1 MTEPYAVPVPRG
13 YRVGVWEVHAP
24 IATGAF
30 GSVYAARRTGDDD
43 TKASPTRP
51 GGDDNTKAPPTR
63 PGGDGTGHRPSRP
76 GTTDTAGTDDSHGTG
91 TGTGTHNPSR
101 AQTGTAHPDEGDTD
115 VPGHTSGNGTTGT
128 DGTRRSHGTG
138 TGTPSRAHTDTA
150 HPAEGDT
157 DNPGHTSGNGTTGTD
172 GTGRSHGTGTGTG
185 THNPSRVQTGAA
197 HPSEGDTDN
206 PGRTGG
212 DGTARRPGRAGVVG
226 AGRGGD
232 AGGEVPD
239 TVALKFL
246 PTGTGTPRQLAHLR
260 DLVEREVELLRRLR
274 RPRLIRMYE
283 TLTVDDPAHPRLD
296 GATVLVLE
304 RAEGS
309 LSALL
314 AATPR
319 PPAGPALLAQVC
331 EGLHQ
336 LHRAG
341 WVHGDLK
348 PANVLLM
355 ADGSARLA
363 DFNMAAELE
372 GTHAYTPAF
381 STPDYTPPELLWSE
395 IGERGRRIR
404 PSADVWAF
412 GVLAHLVLTGSF
424 PLPGGTPTARRDAAV
439 AYARG
444 GHELRLSPEL
454 PPGWREIVRA
464 CLTRTHADRIGTDAL
479 LRRVTGTTEGASGGA
494 GFSLRTRARPR
505 RRVLAALAAGL
516 LALAALGYGVAR
528 WAGDGR
534 EPAAGPRP
542 GGTGSVAAASYGA
555 AELRTDRDVPPAYRL
570 LIVETAHDCDREE
583 VSPALIAAMLKV
595 ESDFDPDLADPA
607 KDEYGIARWTPS
619 VLRWWMN
626 EDGTPGETVPQPP
639 FPPAE
644 SVPAM
649 GRYLC
654 WIAPRLDA
662 GLPGDRSVLVA
673 VAYRTSYRKVNDA
686 GGVPPKY
693 RDYADRVAHHLKEY
707 TPRRGK

>member
-13 YRVGVWEVHAP
+13 YRVGGWEVREP

-30 GSVYAARRTGDDD
+30 ASVYAARR
-43 TKASPTRP
+43 
-51 GGDDNTKAPPTR
+51 
-63 PGGDGTGHRPSRP
+63 
-76 GTTDTAGTDDSHGTG
+76 
-91 TGTGTHNPSR
+91 
-101 AQTGTAHPDEGDTD
+101 
-115 VPGHTSGNGTTGT
+115 V
-128 DGTRRSHGTG
+128 
-138 TGTPSRAHTDTA
+138 
-150 HPAEGDT
+150 
-157 DNPGHTSGNGTTGTD
+157 
-172 GTGRSHGTGTGTG
+172 
-185 THNPSRVQTGAA
+185 
-197 HPSEGDTDN
+197 
-206 PGRTGG
+206 
-212 DGTARRPGRAGVVG
+212 
-226 AGRGGD
+226 D
-232 AGGEVPD
+232 AGPGPPE
-239 TVALKFL
+239 TAALKFL
-246 PTGTGTPRQLAHLR
+246 PTGTGTPRQLSHLR
-260 DLVEREVELLRRLR
+260 DLVEREVGLLRRLR

-283 TLTVDDPAHPRLD
+283 TLTVDDPGRPRLD

-355 ADGSARLA
+355 KDGSVRLA

-439 AYARG
+439 AYSRG
-444 GHELRLSPEL
+444 AHELRLSPEL
-454 PPGWREIVRA
+454 PSPWRETVRA
-464 CLTRTHADRIGTDAL
+464 CLTRTHADRIGTDDL
-479 LRRVTGTTEGASGGA
+479 LRRVTDATGDAGGPA
-494 GFSLRTRARPR
+494 GWPLRARARPR
-505 RRVLAALAAGL
+505 RRVLAGAAAGL
-516 LALAALGYGVAR
+516 LAVAALGYGLSR

-534 EPAAGPRP
+534 EPGAGARP
-542 GGTGSVAAASYGA
+542 GGTASAVAAASYGA

-570 LIVETAHDCDREE
+570 LIVETAHDCGHEE

-607 KDEYGIARWTPS
+607 QDEYGIARWTPS

-626 EDGTPGETVPQPP
+626 EDGTPGETVPEPP

-644 SVPAM
+644 SIPAM

-654 WIAPRLDA
+654 WITPRLDA
-662 GLPGDRSVLVA
+662 GLPGDRRVLVA

-707 TPRRGK
+707 TPRGGK

>member
-13 YRVGVWEVHAP
+13 YRVGVWEVRDP

-30 GSVYAARRTGDDD
+30 GSVYAARRT
-43 TKASPTRP
+43 
-51 GGDDNTKAPPTR
+51 
-63 PGGDGTGHRPSRP
+63 
-76 GTTDTAGTDDSHGTG
+76 
-91 TGTGTHNPSR
+91 
-101 AQTGTAHPDEGDTD
+101 
-115 VPGHTSGNGTTGT
+115 
-128 DGTRRSHGTG
+128 
-138 TGTPSRAHTDTA
+138 
-150 HPAEGDT
+150 
-157 DNPGHTSGNGTTGTD
+157 
-172 GTGRSHGTGTGTG
+172 
-185 THNPSRVQTGAA
+185 
-197 HPSEGDTDN
+197 
-206 PGRTGG
+206 
-212 DGTARRPGRAGVVG
+212 DGTAGHLPETA
-226 AGRGGD
+226 
-232 AGGEVPD
+232 
-239 TVALKFL
+239 ALKFL

-260 DLVEREVELLRRLR
+260 DLIEREVALLRRLR
-274 RPRLIRMYE
+274 QPRLIRMYE
-283 TLTVDDPAHPRLD
+283 TLTVDDPARPRLD

-309 LSALL
+309 LSALIS
-314 AATPR
+314 AAPR

-331 EGLHQ
+331 AGLAQ

-355 ADGSARLA
+355 ADGSVRLA

-395 IGERGRRIR
+395 IGDRGRRIR

-424 PLPGGTPTARRDAAV
+424 PLPGATPTARRDAAV

-444 GHELRLSPEL
+444 THELRLSPEL
-454 PPGWREIVRA
+454 PQAWREIVRD
-464 CLTRTHADRIGTDAL
+464 CLTRTHADRTGTDAL
-479 LRRVTGTTEGASGGA
+479 LHRVTAAAGGA
-494 GFSLRTRARPR
+494 AGFAPRVRGRARR
-505 RRVLAALAAGL
+505 GFLAASAAGLVALAALA
-516 LALAALGYGVAR
+516 YGVVS
-528 WAGDGR
+528 WAGGGR
-534 EPAAGPRP
+534 PPAAGPR
-542 GGTGSVAAASYGA
+542 GGGNASLSAAAYGA
-555 AELRTDRDVPPAYRL
+555 DVLRTDRGVPPAYRL
-570 LIVETAHDCDREE
+570 LIVETADDCDREE

-595 ESDFDPDLADPA
+595 ESDFDPDLSDPA
-607 KDEYGIARWTPS
+607 RNEYGIARWTPS

-626 EDGTPGETVPQPP
+626 EDGTPGETVPEPP

-644 SVPAM
+644 SIPAM

-654 WIAPRLDA
+654 WITPRLGA
-662 GLPGDRSVLVA
+662 GLPGERSVLVA

-707 TPRRGK
+707 TPPGPG